1 MEVRKFYCPQC
12 FTYGEEGAEF
22 CTSCGS
28 KLAPL
33 MRIVIMPFVESEQ
46 EPESLG
52 EYREMVER
60 DGALDPSLAIGCQIY
75 MQSDME
81 KYRLISSQRESFFHQ
96 AEHML
101 PQMVKRFLDP
111 LVFYEIPDPKEVAGV
126 SEKAAD
132 MPTELFVIIQEHYD
146 PEYLFLP
153 EINYFFF
160 RYPRLHTTGT
170 GMDSGFGFVQLSAFL
185 LDNRENRIVGRGSGE
200 GLELFDAAGAF
211 LDENFSISP
220 NAQMEVMRQA
230 SSRAVESLLK
240 AMKMIK

>member
-1 MEVRKFYCPQC
+1 MSRKLYCPRC
-12 FTYGEEGAEF
+12 STYGEEGAEF
-22 CTSCGS
+22 CTGCGS
-28 KLAPL
+28 KLVPR

-46 EPESLG
+46 DPESLG

-60 DGALDPSLAIGCQIY
+60 DGALDTSLAIGCQIY

-81 KYRLISSQRESFFHQ
+81 KYRLISSQRESYFKQ
-96 AEHML
+96 AERML
-101 PQMVKRFLDP
+101 PQLVKECLDP
-111 LVFYEIPDPKEVAGV
+111 LAFYEIPDPEEVARV
-126 SEKAAD
+126 SEQAAD
-132 MPTELFVIIQEHYD
+132 MPTELFVIIQSHYD

-160 RYPRLHTTGT
+160 RYPRLHSSGT
-170 GMDSGFGFVQLSAFL
+170 GVDAGFGFVQLSAFL

-200 GLELFDAAGAF
+200 GLEPFDTAGAF

-220 NAQMEVMRQA
+220 QGQMEVMRRA
-230 SSRAVESLLK
+230 GSRAVQSLLK